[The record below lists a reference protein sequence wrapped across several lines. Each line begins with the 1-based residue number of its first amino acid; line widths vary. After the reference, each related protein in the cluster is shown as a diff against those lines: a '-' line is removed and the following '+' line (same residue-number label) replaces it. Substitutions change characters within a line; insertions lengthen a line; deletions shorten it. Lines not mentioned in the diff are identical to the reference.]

1 MSARIR
7 RYVAYATVLLVVVAL
22 FNFGATPPKA
32 YSIDLGDIG
41 GDILKTAGI
50 GVLVN
55 QFAGEINKGINDIL
69 MKEDVMPTAETAVV
83 PIVKIGTESSTAVGA
98 AQIVGPPSQVDKVEA
113 VGQGN
118 IRIGG
123 LQGRLLIPVTTKS
136 VETES
141 IKGVGGVGVS
151 ANIKFNL

>member
-1 MSARIR
+1 MNVRVR

-50 GVLVN
+50 GILVS
-55 QFAGEINKGINDIL
+55 QFAGDINDGINSIL
-69 MKEDVMPTAETAVV
+69 SKEGVMPTAKTAVV
-83 PIVKIGTESSTAVGA
+83 PIIRIGTESSTAVGA
-98 AQIVGPPSQVDKVEA
+98 AQIVGPPSQVDKVQA
-113 VGQGN
+113 VAQGN

-136 VETES
+136 VATES
-141 IKGVGGVGVS
+141 VKGVGGVGVS